1 MAKKN
6 AVTADDAQVQAENAT
21 EQKVVNRNRESTSV
35 DLSPYTLQSI
45 EAAAAQFGP
54 YGLTIPK
61 ARDLV
66 RSKLESLGAGIS
78 AVDLFAEQVQA
89 EIEKLKAAAKANA
102 AS

>member
-1 MAKKN
+1 MAKKS
-6 AVTADDAQVQAENAT
+6 AVVTDESQGAQGAENEVDKKAP
-21 EQKVVNRNRESTSV
+21 RNRDSTSV

-66 RSKLESLGAGIS
+66 RTKLESLGATIS

-89 EIEKLKAAAKANA
+89 EIEKLKAAAKA

>member
-6 AVTADDAQVQAENAT
+6 TTVTDDAQGTENAT
-21 EQKVVNRNRESTSV
+21 EPKAINRNRESTSV
-35 DLSPYTLQSI
+35 ELSPYTLQSI

>member
-6 AVTADDAQVQAENAT
+6 TTVTDDAQGTENAT
-21 EQKVVNRNRESTSV
+21 EPKAINRNRESTSV
-35 DLSPYTLQSI
+35 ELSPYTLQSI

-66 RSKLESLGAGIS
+66 RAKLESLGAEIS
-78 AVDLFAEQVQA
+78 AIDLFAVQIQA
-89 EIEKLKAAAKANA
+89 EIEKLKAAAKV

>member
-1 MAKKN
+1 MATKKN
-6 AVTADDAQVQAENAT
+6 ASQTDGAQGTENEAGK
-21 EQKVVNRNRESTSV
+21 KVNKNRDSTSV
-35 DLSPYTLQSI
+35 DLSPFTLQSI

-66 RSKLESLGAGIS
+66 RTKLESLAAEIS

-89 EIEKLKAAAKANA
+89 EIEKLKAAAKAAA